1 MAFRPLPCLEGNGSG
16 GNAVHP
22 EDVIFQLLAA
32 GIAVG

>member
-1 MAFRPLPCLEGNGSG
+1 MPCLDGNGRD